1 MLQLC
6 HSYNNYGQEPAKDG
20 LQNLTNLINREITQN
35 KAGNNNNNNNNNNAV
50 SSIAL
55 SALSALS
62 AMNTNTTNLT
72 MEKTPKYN
80 TNLNSEGTNAQ
91 YCLTSIQKH
100 AKLAL
105 PLPQIHKL
113 K

>member
-6 HSYNNYGQEPAKDG
+6 HSYNNYGQQEPPKDG

-35 KAGNNNNNNNNNNAV
+35 KTNNNNSNNTV

-55 SALSALS
+55 SALTALS
-62 AMNTNTTNLT
+62 AININTNTTNLSL
-72 MEKTPKYN
+72 EKGSKDN
-80 TNLNSEGTNAQ
+80 TNCEATAQ
-91 YCLTSIQKH
+91 YCLTSITKH
-100 AKLAL
+100 AKLTP